1 MHQTAYMSLRKPCQR
16 FRFLFYL
23 PLPRIPAR
31 MVLFYRLYIY
41 LCPAI
46 LNALAVISGSHFFG
60 QHYFPEKSA
69 ACRPDPED
77 LPVIFFSL
85 PDGNARRVHGRN
97 RRQVI

>member
-46 LNALAVISGSHFFG
+46 LNAMTVISGSRFLG
-60 QHYFPEKSA
+60 QHCFPENQLLTVRIRKT
-69 ACRPDPED
+69 CR
-77 LPVIFFSL
+77 FFL
-85 PDGNARRVHGRN
+85 FAARR
-97 RRQVI
+97 

>member
-46 LNALAVISGSHFFG
+46 LNALTVISGSRFFG
-60 QHYFPEKSA
+60 QHYFPEKTA
-69 ACRPDPED
+69 AYRPDLEPM
-77 LPVIFFSL
+77 PVFLIA
-85 PDGNARRVHGRN
+85 ARR
-97 RRQVI
+97 